1 MSIVR
6 IEGIPK
12 MGSAGDTAPAPFLT
26 ISIVP
31 EMTPAKPPSVSSK
44 SVTEIIRIG
53 LVKFIGAI
61 SALAVSAKL
70 RFAPHRW
77 Q

>member
-6 IEGIPK
+6 IVGSPK
-12 MGSAGDTAPAPFLT
+12 MGSAGDIGPAPFLT
-26 ISIVP
+26 ISMVP
-31 EMTPAKPPSVSSK
+31 EIIPAKPPSVSSK

-53 LVKFIGAI
+53 LVTFIGAI